1 MNIEEKSVSA
11 YYALFQQSLKKKK
24 KACTVYGEGAVNECA
39 NFVQE
44 VSHWIML
51 PWSDRLVEVIVTK
64 LRH

>member
-11 YYALFQQSLKKKK
+11 YYALFQQSLKKK